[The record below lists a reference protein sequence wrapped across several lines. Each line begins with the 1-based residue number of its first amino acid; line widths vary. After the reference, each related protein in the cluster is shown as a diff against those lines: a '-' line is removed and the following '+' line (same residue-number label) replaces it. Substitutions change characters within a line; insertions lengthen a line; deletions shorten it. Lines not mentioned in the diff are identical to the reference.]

1 MSEVVTHAPR
11 PASRRSFVRNV
22 FWGWLGVG
30 VNIVI
35 GILLSP
41 IIIGRLGVEQY
52 GAWVLLFSTVD
63 YIRMLDFGFRAATV
77 NACARSRAR
86 GDWRGVNR
94 EASTGIS
101 YFLAT
106 ALVCLALVILLRDP
120 LIGALNIPPGM
131 RADARALM
139 VVIACAVA
147 CRLVLSPLTAVLE
160 AFQRFDLVNRANIAA
175 LVLRSVGSV
184 SLLLAGYG
192 LLEMSW
198 MVLSAQL
205 LENAL
210 TILFVRRV
218 FHDFT
223 VSPRLVDTRTLRDLF
238 RFGRYSAVLAAANIV
253 SIQAP
258 STLLGL
264 IRGPLE
270 VGFFTFP
277 FRLLMYSA
285 EGLAKVADVTSSVTA
300 AFDETRRKEQVWALA
315 VVVNRSCFTL
325 FMPVAIFLGVYG
337 TELLTVWTPS
347 IAQRSGP
354 LIPILLVMFLFG
366 VAGQYNAGAILIGQ
380 GRHRTYSYAVVG
392 EVIASVVLLLALGP
406 RYGAVG
412 AACAVSSTFVL
423 NRGLFLAVLICREN
437 GFPLTRYLREIYER
451 PVLTGVPVLVGTLL
465 MKRALL
471 PGTDWPQLLTAA
483 AAIACTYFSAAWFA
497 VLPRE
502 QRFLLRTQA
511 ARFVTR

>member
-1 MSEVVTHAPR
+1 
-11 PASRRSFVRNV
+11 VRNV
-22 FWGWLGVG
+22 FWGWTGVG

-52 GAWVLLFSTVD
+52 GTWVLLFSTVD

-86 GDWRGVNR
+86 ADWRGVNR
-94 EASTGIS
+94 EASTGIA

-106 ALVCLALVILLRDP
+106 AVMCVALVILLRDP
-120 LIGALNIPPGM
+120 LISALRIPQEM
-131 RADARALM
+131 RGEARTLLL
-139 VVIACAVA
+139 VIACAVA

-175 LVLRSVGSV
+175 LVVRSVGSV
-184 SLLLAGYG
+184 ALLLSGYG

-198 MVLSAQL
+198 MVLGGQL

-210 TILFVRRV
+210 TIVFVRRV
-218 FHDFT
+218 FNEFA
-223 VSPRLVDTRTLRDLF
+223 VSPRLVDTRTLGDLF

-264 IRGPLE
+264 LRGPLE
-270 VGFFTFP
+270 VGIFTFP

-285 EGLAKVADVTSSVTA
+285 EGLAKVADVTTSVTA
-300 AFDETRRKEQVWALA
+300 AFDEARRKEQVWTLA
-315 VVVNRSCFTL
+315 VVVNRACLTL
-325 FMPVAIFLGVYG
+325 FMPVSIFLAVYG

-347 IAQRSGP
+347 IAAQSGP
-354 LIPILLVMFLFG
+354 LIPILLLMFLFG

-380 GRHRTYSYAVVG
+380 GKHKFYSYAVVV
-392 EVIASVVLLLALGP
+392 EVIASVVLLLVLGP
-406 RYGAVG
+406 RYGALG
-412 AACAVSSTFVL
+412 AAWAVSSTFVL
-423 NRGLFLAVLICREN
+423 NRGLFLAILICREN
-437 GFPLTRYLREIYER
+437 GFPFVRYLREIYER
-451 PVLTGVPVLVGTLL
+451 PMLTGVPVMMCAILL
-465 MKRALL
+465 KRGVL
-471 PGTDWPQLLTAA
+471 PGSNWPQLLTAA
-483 AAIACTYFSAAWFA
+483 AAVACAYFAIAWFA
-497 VLPRE
+497 VLPPE
-502 QRFLLRTQA
+502 QRFLLRAQA
-511 ARFVTR
+511 ARLVTR

>member
-1 MSEVVTHAPR
+1 
-11 PASRRSFVRNV
+11 V

-35 GILLSP
+35 GLVLSP

-52 GAWVLLFSTVD
+52 GVWVLLFSTVD

-86 GDWRGVNR
+86 GDWHGVNR
-94 EASTGIS
+94 EASAGIS
-101 YFLAT
+101 YFLGT
-106 ALVCLALVILLRDP
+106 AVLCLVLVVLLRDP
-120 LIGALNIPPGM
+120 LIAALNISTEM
-131 RADARALM
+131 RADARTLLLI
-139 VVIACAVA
+139 IACAVA
-147 CRLVLSPLTAVLE
+147 CRLILSPLTAVLE

-175 LVLRSVGSV
+175 LVVRSVGSV
-184 SLLLAGYG
+184 ALLLAGYG

-198 MVLSAQL
+198 MVLAAQL
-205 LENAL
+205 LENLL
-210 TILFVRRV
+210 TIVFVRRV
-218 FHDFT
+218 FDGFR
-223 VSPRLVDTRTLRDLF
+223 VSPRLVDTRTLLDLF

-270 VGFFTFP
+270 VGLFTFP

-300 AFDETRRKEQVWALA
+300 AFDEARRKEQVWTLA
-315 VVVNRSCFTL
+315 VVVNRACLTL

-337 TELLTVWTPS
+337 TELLAVWTPS
-347 IAQRSGP
+347 IAERSGP
-354 LIPILLVMFLFG
+354 LIPILLLMFVFG
-366 VAGQYNAGAILIGQ
+366 VAGQYNAGAVLIGQ
-380 GRHRTYSYAVVG
+380 GKHRLYSYAVVV
-392 EVIASVVLLLALGP
+392 EVIASVVLLVALAP

-412 AACAVSSTFVL
+412 AAWAVSSTFVL
-423 NRGLFLAVLICREN
+423 NRGLVLAVLICREN
-437 GFPLTRYLREIYER
+437 GFPLTRYLREVYER
-451 PVLTGVPVLVGTLL
+451 PVLTGVPVMMGAFLL
-465 MKRALL
+465 KGGLL

-483 AAIACTYFSAAWFA
+483 AAVAGAYFAAAWFA
-497 VLPRE
+497 VLPAE
-502 QRFLLRTQA
+502 QRFLLRAQA
-511 ARFVTR
+511 ARLVTR

>member
-1 MSEVVTHAPR
+1 MLTESAPAR

-35 GILLSP
+35 GLLLSP
-41 IIIGRLGVEQY
+41 VIIGRLGVEAY

-86 GDWRGVNR
+86 GDWQQVNR
-94 EASTGIS
+94 EASTGIA

-106 ALVCLALVILLRDP
+106 AVACLALVILLRDP
-120 LIGALNIPPGM
+120 LLGLLNIPP
-131 RADARALM
+131 ALQSDARTLL
-139 VVIACAVA
+139 VVIAWAVA

-160 AFQRFDLVNRANIAA
+160 AFQRFDLVNRASIAA
-175 LVLRSVGSV
+175 LVVRSVGSV

-205 LENAL
+205 LENVL
-210 TILFVRRV
+210 TIVFVRKV
-218 FHDFT
+218 FQGFF
-223 VSPRLVDTRTLRDLF
+223 VSPRLVDASTLRGLF
-238 RFGRYSAVLAAANIV
+238 TFGRHSAVLAAANIV

-258 STLLGL
+258 STLLGV

-300 AFDETRRKEQVWALA
+300 ALDEAGGKHQVWTLA
-315 VVVNRSCFTL
+315 VVVNRSCLTL
-325 FMPVAIFLGVYG
+325 FMPVSIFLAVYG

-347 IAQRSGP
+347 IAERSGP
-354 LIPILLVMFLFG
+354 LIPILLLMFLFG

-380 GRHRTYSYAVVG
+380 GRHATYSWAVVA
-392 EVIASVVLLLALGP
+392 EVIGSVVLLLILAP

-412 AACAVSSTFVL
+412 AAWAVSATFVV
-423 NRGLFLAVLICREN
+423 NRGLFLAVLICRQN
-437 GFPLTRYLREIYER
+437 GFPLGQYLREIYER
-451 PVLTGVPVLVGTLL
+451 PVLTGVPVMLGTILL
-465 MKRALL
+465 KRVAL

-483 AAIACTYFSAAWFA
+483 TAISCAYFGAAWFA
-497 VLPRE
+497 VLRPE

>member
-1 MSEVVTHAPR
+1 MPVITESAPR
-11 PASRRSFVRNV
+11 PATRTSFVRNV
-22 FWGWLGVG
+22 FWGWIGVG

-35 GILLSP
+35 GIVLSP

-86 GDWRGVNR
+86 GDWAGVNR
-94 EASTGIS
+94 EASTGIT

-106 ALVCLALVILLRDP
+106 ACVCLALLIPLRDP
-120 LIGALNIPPGM
+120 LIGVLNIPEAL
-131 RADARALM
+131 RADARTLL
-139 VVIACAVA
+139 VVVACAVA

-160 AFQRFDLVNRANIAA
+160 AFQRFDLVNRASIAA
-175 LVLRSVGSV
+175 LVVRSVGSV
-184 SLLLAGYG
+184 AVLLAGYG

-198 MVLSAQL
+198 MVLIAQL

-210 TILFVRRV
+210 TIVFVRQV
-218 FHDFT
+218 FGGFA
-223 VSPRLVDTRTLRDLF
+223 VSPRLVDARTLRDLF
-238 RFGRYSAVLAAANIV
+238 RFGRYSAVLAAANIA

-264 IRGPLE
+264 LRGPLE

-285 EGLAKVADVTSSVTA
+285 EGLARVADVTSSVTA
-300 AFDETRRKEQVWALA
+300 AFDEARRKEQVWRLA
-315 VVVNRSCFTL
+315 VVVNRSCLTL
-325 FMPVAIFLGVYG
+325 FMPVSIFLAVYG

-347 IAQRSGP
+347 IAAQSGP
-354 LIPILLVMFLFG
+354 LIPVLLVMFLFG

-380 GRHRTYSYAVVG
+380 GKHAAYSFAVVG
-392 EVIASVVLLLALGP
+392 EVIVSVVLVLVLGP
-406 RYGAVG
+406 RYGAIG
-412 AACAVSSTFVL
+412 AAWAVSSTFVL

-437 GFPLTRYLREIYER
+437 GFPLGQYLREIYGR
-451 PVLTGVPVLVGTLL
+451 PVLTGIPVFIGTILL
-465 MKRALL
+465 KREL
-471 PGTDWPQLLTAA
+471 PGTSWLQLIPAA
-483 AAIACTYFSAAWFA
+483 GAIAAVYFALAWFA
-497 VLPRE
+497 VLPAE
-502 QRFLLRTQA
+502 QRLLVRAQA
-511 ARFVTR
+511 ARLVTR